1 MKKEVLA
8 VIFCLIMILSG
19 CGKGIEP
26 EPEKVQEGF
35 GGRITFTGNWPDSIT
50 RTHLVVFKD
59 PLLAP
64 SDFNA
69 FNLAFVSIEIPYG
82 TTAFNYS
89 TLDSALYPVNVKL
102 PAGTYSYVAVAQQK
116 TVNLTLNRQDWFV
129 AGVYFIPGD
138 SITPGNVT
146 VYSGEYINS
155 IDIICDFNNP
165 PQQPPGG

>member
-1 MKKEVLA
+1 MKKQVLA
-8 VIFCLIMILSG
+8 VIFCLLIILSG

-26 EPEKVQEGF
+26 EPEKTQEGF
-35 GGRITFTGNWPDSIT
+35 GGRITFIGTWPDSIT

-59 PLLAP
+59 PLIMP

-69 FNLAFVSIEIPYG
+69 FNLAFVSLEIPFG
-82 TTAFNYS
+82 ITSFTYS

-116 TVNLTLNRQDWFV
+116 TLNLTLNRQDWFV
-129 AGVYFIPGD
+129 AGAYFISGD
-138 SITPGNVT
+138 SITPGIIT
-146 VYSGEYINS
+146 IHSGEFKNGV
-155 IDIICDFNNP
+155 DIICDFNNP